1 MLIATFGPTTAWQ
14 GLRITWGDGAFMLEG
29 QGAVTAADVME
40 YDRQGHLI
48 WADEGTRAW
57 VGSRAAGS
65 KAVSAG
71 STPALAGDER
81 HPRLS
86 RAVVV
91 AAGHDEPVTTF
102 APKAKGAEMNL
113 ISTAQVVDA
122 IRLALSFS

>member
-40 YDRQGHLI
+40 YD
-48 WADEGTRAW
+48 
-57 VGSRAAGS
+57 S

-91 AAGHDEPVTTF
+91 AIIALLVLNLVLLLVVAGHTVHILP
-102 APKAKGAEMNL
+102 
-113 ISTAQVVDA
+113 
-122 IRLALSFS
+122 

>member
-91 AAGHDEPVTTF
+91 AIIALLVLNLVLLLVVAGHTVHILP
-102 APKAKGAEMNL
+102 
-113 ISTAQVVDA
+113 
-122 IRLALSFS
+122 